1 MKLNKVN
8 KKLLSVIFI
17 FILLTNSSC
26 STVQQPNTDETRLET
41 PASETGVLGR
51 IAITSL
57 YSSKNQGKITK
68 LSDYISG
75 NINCISAN
83 NSSIPPNGWD
93 GFVDN
98 LKNQGLIDKATDGV
112 APLNEQNRIEAWQL
126 IASGGAENDI
136 RRTITSLISTMTIN
150 DSTRLREQL
159 GNIADA
165 RRGLGLMGSLF
176 NDLSSIENQNNLNH
190 TLKFIENEPL
200 AEVVSETARIFI
212 QKDNRSTR
220 LAIIAY
226 AHMNGINIS
235 EENLD
240 DLNSALDKNN
250 ASVDPLLKGA
260 IETLKKEY
268 GFNDTQQVLDKFNNF
283 NDSCKI

>member
-1 MKLNKVN
+1 MKSDKVEN
-8 KKLLSVIFI
+8 KLLSVIFI
-17 FILLTNSSC
+17 TILLANSSC
-26 STVQQPNTDETRLET
+26 STVQQANTGKRGVES
-41 PASETGVLGR
+41 PASETGILGR

-57 YSSKNQGKITK
+57 YSSKSQGKITN
-68 LSDYISG
+68 LSDSISG
-75 NINCISAN
+75 KVNCISAN
-83 NSSIPPNGWD
+83 NSGSPPNGWD

-98 LKNQGLIDKATDGV
+98 LKNQGLIDKSTDGI
-112 APLNEQNRIEAWQL
+112 APLSEQNRIEAWQL
-126 IASGGAENDI
+126 IASGGAENDA
-136 RRTITSLISTMTIN
+136 RRTITSLISTMTKN
-150 DSTRLREQL
+150 DSTRLRDQL

-165 RRGLGLMGSLF
+165 RHGLGLMGSLF
-176 NDLSSIENQNNLNH
+176 NDLSSIDNQGNLNH

-200 AEVVSETARIFI
+200 TEVVSETARIFT

-250 ASVDPLLKGA
+250 ASLDPLLKGA
-260 IETLKKEY
+260 IEILKQEY
-268 GFNDTQQVLDKFNNF
+268 GFGDTQQVLDKFNNF
-283 NDSCKI
+283 KGSC